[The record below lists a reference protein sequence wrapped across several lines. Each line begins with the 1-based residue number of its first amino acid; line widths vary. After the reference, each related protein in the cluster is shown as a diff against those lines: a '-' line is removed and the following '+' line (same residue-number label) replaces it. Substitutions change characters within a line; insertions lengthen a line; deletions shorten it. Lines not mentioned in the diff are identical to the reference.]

1 MAHQGEDYYF
11 ASRMTAIHHT
21 VEGVETEHA
30 VHTSLTDP
38 DEIKETFARAH
49 GVELTDVREG
59 PSKLGRLSVGF
70 RRWNSSWDPHGQAE
84 TAVYDPN
91 MN

>member
-1 MAHQGEDYYF
+1 MAHEGEDFYF

-38 DEIKETFARAH
+38 AEIKETFAQVH
-49 GVELTDVREG
+49 GVDVAEVREG

-70 RRWNSSWDPHGQAE
+70 RRWNSSWDPHGE
-84 TAVYDPN
+84 SEVVVGDPN